1 MGVGAQR
8 AVAVVVLLVAG
19 ILSLPLAAAVF
30 DGEGSENWIIPAQV
44 VGMLVAG
51 ALVGAALPGLAGAGA
66 TRSRGVRIGMVYAVG
81 AAVVGVVLFWV
92 LLNGFDG
99 A

>member
-8 AVAVVVLLVAG
+8 ALAVVVLLVAG
-19 ILSLPLAAAVF
+19 ILSLPLAAAAF
-30 DGEGSENWIIPAQV
+30 DGEGTENWIIPAQL
-44 VGMLVAG
+44 VGMLVVG

-66 TRSRGVRIGMVYAVG
+66 TRSRGVRLGMVYAVG
-81 AAVVGVVLFWV
+81 AAVVGVLLFWV
-92 LLNGFDG
+92 LLSGFDG

>member
-81 AAVVGVVLFWV
+81 AAAVGVLLFWV